1 MPRRRPLVAS
11 SFPTPPRRSRSRARS
26 SPLDPAAATRAASSS
41 PSTSESAT
49 ASYSANGRAPAGI
62 GRAAAALFARRR
74 EPMADLISDSQEH
87 DGVLRNLSSLSP
99 EDQEAF
105 VELLKSVAPRFVVHR
120 LCTAY
125 PLLSKG
131 ILRSVQI
138 LDDLDW
144 ICEFHPAITNRA
156 KLLALAEA
164 DRDGE
169 SA

>member
-1 MPRRRPLVAS
+1 ML
-11 SFPTPPRRSRSRARS
+11 
-26 SPLDPAAATRAASSS
+26 
-41 PSTSESAT
+41 
-49 ASYSANGRAPAGI
+49 
-62 GRAAAALFARRR
+62 
-74 EPMADLISDSQEH
+74 MQEH

-105 VELLKSVAPRFVVHR
+105 VELLKSGAPRFVVHR
-120 LCTAY
+120 LSTAH

-156 KLLALAEA
+156 KLLPLAEGH
-164 DRDGE
+164 RDGRPFGAGRHSVE
-169 SA
+169 GVRRQQGTRTLHIEQRPTRWCLRRRVGRRQRRSRR

>member
-1 MPRRRPLVAS
+1 
-11 SFPTPPRRSRSRARS
+11 
-26 SPLDPAAATRAASSS
+26 
-41 PSTSESAT
+41 
-49 ASYSANGRAPAGI
+49 
-62 GRAAAALFARRR
+62 
-74 EPMADLISDSQEH
+74 MADLISDSQEH

-105 VELLKSVAPRFVVHR
+105 VELLKSGASRFVVHR
-120 LCTAY
+120 LSTAY

-156 KLLALAEA
+156 KLLPLTEA
-164 DRDGE
+164 DRDGDSHRETE
-169 SA
+169 SSHLTQK

>member
-1 MPRRRPLVAS
+1 MVGTHSASLVTMKT
-11 SFPTPPRRSRSRARS
+11 SFGFQ
-26 SPLDPAAATRAASSS
+26 LMRAAL
-41 PSTSESAT
+41 PS
-49 ASYSANGRAPAGI
+49 GRPARI

-105 VELLKSVAPRFVVHR
+105 VELLKSGAPRFVVHR
-120 LCTAY
+120 LSTAY

-156 KLLALAEA
+156 KL
-164 DRDGE
+164 
-169 SA
+169 